1 MACRWI
7 DGIKTRERRNE
18 GKEEER
24 TVARHVFGPQ
34 NKSDDNP
41 AAILFPLPLIS
52 HPAAWKLATSFSRMY
67 ELYLVLLVLYH
78 GYHVSVVHCFWFDF

>member
-24 TVARHVFGPQ
+24 TVARHVIGPQ
-34 NKSDDNP
+34 NKSDEDITTP
-41 AAILFPLPLIS
+41 PPF
-52 HPAAWKLATSFSRMY
+52 
-67 ELYLVLLVLYH
+67 
-78 GYHVSVVHCFWFDF
+78 CFLCL

>member
-34 NKSDDNP
+34 NKSDEDITTP
-41 AAILFPLPLIS
+41 PPF
-52 HPAAWKLATSFSRMY
+52 
-67 ELYLVLLVLYH
+67 
-78 GYHVSVVHCFWFDF
+78 CFLCL

>member
-52 HPAAWKLATSFSRMY
+52 HPAA
-67 ELYLVLLVLYH
+67 
-78 GYHVSVVHCFWFDF
+78 